1 MYITRRPEGPYI
13 YFINLENCNLQITVL
28 MKTLLLQTRVDNQ
41 ENQNEGEVP
50 DKKIV
55 GFEKSKKNHWLQA
68 SAIKLL
74 GVNNKTP
81 NAFFR

>member
-1 MYITRRPEGPYI
+1 
-13 YFINLENCNLQITVL
+13 

-55 GFEKSKKNHWLQA
+55 GFEKSKKELLA
-68 SAIKLL
+68 SSLCD
-74 GVNNKTP
+74 
-81 NAFFR
+81 

>member
-1 MYITRRPEGPYI
+1 
-13 YFINLENCNLQITVL
+13 

-41 ENQNEGEVP
+41 ENRNEGEVP

-55 GFEKSKKNHWLQA
+55 GFEKSKKNYWLQA

-81 NAFFR
+81 NAFLDKACKKKSKKEKMNIAIEFYIFEIR